1 MAIVNIRWD
10 ISGDNDYGGYDVH
23 VVRNNKWSGDIRR
36 ALLMDSSAN
45 GTNKSLDLFM
55 GSVIT
60 DPGFV
65 SATIT
70 PSYSGGKS
78 AKYNPTTKIY
88 SLDNTPTG
96 SLDYKVQFDSVN
108 CKIKAD
114 VMTAFLKINFLCY
127 KSKPLRL

>member
-78 AKYNPTTKIY
+78 AKYIPTTKIY
-88 SLDNTPTG
+88 SLDNTPT
-96 SLDYKVQFDSVN
+96 
-108 CKIKAD
+108 
-114 VMTAFLKINFLCY
+114 
-127 KSKPLRL
+127 